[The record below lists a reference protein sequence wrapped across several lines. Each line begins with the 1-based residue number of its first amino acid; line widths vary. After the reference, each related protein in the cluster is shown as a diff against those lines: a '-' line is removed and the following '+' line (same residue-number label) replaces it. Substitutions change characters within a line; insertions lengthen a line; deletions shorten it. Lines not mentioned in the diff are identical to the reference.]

1 MSKVTIRGTRWVR
14 GLRGVSLVLITPLL
28 EKNVL
33 KTLALDAPVVLSMSR
48 VVVLAFAIAMTRQL
62 WRTGIAG
69 WPEAAVAITVV
80 LALPVLGALDRARPE
95 QVVELTKT
103 LVGRF
108 GTGDVRKTERV
119 YSAGSREP
127 SAYDDVIPQERA

>member
-1 MSKVTIRGTRWVR
+1 MATVTIRGARWLR

-48 VVVLAFAIAMTRQL
+48 LVVLVFAIAMTRQL
-62 WRTGIAG
+62 WRAGIAG
-69 WPEAAVAITVV
+69 WPEATVAITVV
-80 LALPVLGALDRARPE
+80 LALPVLGALDRVPPE
-95 QVVELTKT
+95 QVVDLTKT

-108 GTGDVRKTERV
+108 GTGDVRTTGSV

-127 SAYDDVIPQERA
+127 STYDEHRTGG